1 VEIYEETVIRILLKC
16 QNLKCFHTL
25 KLLDAIT
32 ILYKYS
38 MKNEFET
45 DNIFSL
51 FNLSKIQ
58 NKLEKFCGTLKLE
71 TVHVDHLRLK
81 SEQMESLSI
90 ICPLIKT
97 LNINCIGES
106 NNLAYLC
113 NFSYLTEL
121 LIANTSCLMSYKF
134 ETYLL
139 NAFKGS
145 LGKQLK
151 SLHLTYLVDVN
162 LRSLAKYCRNL
173 QKLIVEFIS
182 YYEPAIDTSL
192 SESDLS
198 SDIITREIGMPNLR
212 ILSISNLNN
221 KYEHHHLNIGQFKK
235 DLKLLISNANI
246 ATLSLNG
253 LDELENEYFAEIFTT
268 PVPIYLSDRNSSKKE
283 FIIDSIETME
293 FHEINNL
300 TSEIFYQALKNHNSL
315 RKLNLINCR
324 LINKRNYFEM
334 VKLVKVNNLDCE
346 INWK

>member
-134 ETYLL
+134 EMYLL

-151 SLHLTYLVDVN
+151 SLHLTH
-162 LRSLAKYCRNL
+162 
-173 QKLIVEFIS
+173 
-182 YYEPAIDTSL
+182 ID
-192 SESDLS
+192 
-198 SDIITREIGMPNLR
+198 P
-212 ILSISNLNN
+212 
-221 KYEHHHLNIGQFKK
+221 FC
-235 DLKLLISNANI
+235 
-246 ATLSLNG
+246 
-253 LDELENEYFAEIFTT
+253 
-268 PVPIYLSDRNSSKKE
+268 
-283 FIIDSIETME
+283 
-293 FHEINNL
+293 
-300 TSEIFYQALKNHNSL
+300 ALK
-315 RKLNLINCR
+315 K
-324 LINKRNYFEM
+324 
-334 VKLVKVNNLDCE
+334 
-346 INWK
+346 